1 MLLKTKL
8 FGKVYSFSSI
18 KEVLAKANEKCS
30 GDVLAGIAAESITE
44 MVAAKDVLSRMLLSD
59 LRNNPVVPY
68 EVDEVTRII
77 QDDVNER
84 IYSEIKNWSVGE
96 LREWLL
102 SHQAQSAEI
111 RRISRGLTSEM
122 IAAVANI
129 HDELLAGLSGSNDIS
144 QVNSVGVIEF
154 FSVASAVIAADA
166 AAKAADVKMIE
177 VRLAMAIGGKSFIVM
192 TGELSAVN
200 AAVDAGVMAARDAGM
215 LIGKTVIPSPTKE
228 FFQKL
233 L

>member
-1 MLLKTKL
+1 MSKALGLLEFTSIAKGMEAADAMTKAADIRLEEAKTICP
-8 FGKVYSFSSI
+8 GKYLIIV
-18 KEVLAKANEKCS
+18 S
-30 GDVLAGIAAESITE
+30 GDV
-44 MVAAKDVLSRMLLSD
+44 
-59 LRNNPVVPY
+59 
-68 EVDEVTRII
+68 
-77 QDDVNER
+77 
-84 IYSEIKNWSVGE
+84 
-96 LREWLL
+96 
-102 SHQAQSAEI
+102 
-111 RRISRGLTSEM
+111 
-122 IAAVANI
+122 AAVRASVEAGEEVGRQTIVDRLLIANI
-129 HDELLAGLSGSNDIS
+129 HDELLAGLNGSNDIS

>member
-1 MLLKTKL
+1 MSKALGLLEFTSIAKGMEAADAMTKAADIRLEEAKTICP
-8 FGKVYSFSSI
+8 GKYLIIV
-18 KEVLAKANEKCS
+18 S
-30 GDVLAGIAAESITE
+30 GDV
-44 MVAAKDVLSRMLLSD
+44 
-59 LRNNPVVPY
+59 
-68 EVDEVTRII
+68 
-77 QDDVNER
+77 
-84 IYSEIKNWSVGE
+84 
-96 LREWLL
+96 
-102 SHQAQSAEI
+102 
-111 RRISRGLTSEM
+111 
-122 IAAVANI
+122 AAVRASVEAGEEVGRQTIVDRLLIANI

-144 QVNSVGVIEF
+144 QVNSIGVIEF

-166 AAKAADVKMIE
+166 GAKAADVKMIE

>member
-1 MLLKTKL
+1 
-8 FGKVYSFSSI
+8 
-18 KEVLAKANEKCS
+18 
-30 GDVLAGIAAESITE
+30 
-44 MVAAKDVLSRMLLSD
+44 
-59 LRNNPVVPY
+59 
-68 EVDEVTRII
+68 
-77 QDDVNER
+77 
-84 IYSEIKNWSVGE
+84 
-96 LREWLL
+96 
-102 SHQAQSAEI
+102 
-111 RRISRGLTSEM
+111 M

>member
-1 MLLKTKL
+1 MSKALGLLEFTSIAKGMEAADAMTKAADIRLEEAKTICP
-8 FGKVYSFSSI
+8 GKYLIIV
-18 KEVLAKANEKCS
+18 S
-30 GDVLAGIAAESITE
+30 GDV
-44 MVAAKDVLSRMLLSD
+44 
-59 LRNNPVVPY
+59 
-68 EVDEVTRII
+68 
-77 QDDVNER
+77 
-84 IYSEIKNWSVGE
+84 
-96 LREWLL
+96 
-102 SHQAQSAEI
+102 
-111 RRISRGLTSEM
+111 
-122 IAAVANI
+122 AAVRASVEAGEEVGRQTIVDRLLIANI

>member
-1 MLLKTKL
+1 MSKALGLLEFTSIAKGMEAADAMTKAADVRLEEAKTICP
-8 FGKVYSFSSI
+8 GKYLIIV
-18 KEVLAKANEKCS
+18 S
-30 GDVLAGIAAESITE
+30 GDVAAVKASVE
-44 MVAAKDVLSRMLLSD
+44 
-59 LRNNPVVPY
+59 
-68 EVDEVTRII
+68 
-77 QDDVNER
+77 
-84 IYSEIKNWSVGE
+84 VGE
-96 LREWLL
+96 DVGRQTIVDRL
-102 SHQAQSAEI
+102 
-111 RRISRGLTSEM
+111 M
-122 IAAVANI
+122 IANI
-129 HDELLAGLSGSNDIS
+129 HEELLAGLGGSNDIKN
-144 QVNSVGVIEF
+144 VNSIGVIEF

-200 AAVDAGVMAARDAGM
+200 AAVDSGVMASRDAGM

>member
-1 MLLKTKL
+1 M
-8 FGKVYSFSSI
+8 
-18 KEVLAKANEKCS
+18 
-30 GDVLAGIAAESITE
+30 AA
-44 MVAAKDVLSRMLLSD
+44 
-59 LRNNPVVPY
+59 VP
-68 EVDEVTRII
+68 
-77 QDDVNER
+77 
-84 IYSEIKNWSVGE
+84 
-96 LREWLL
+96 
-102 SHQAQSAEI
+102 QAQSAEI

>member
-1 MLLKTKL
+1 MSKALGLLEFTSIAKGMEAADAMTKAADIRLEEAKTICP
-8 FGKVYSFSSI
+8 GKYLIIV
-18 KEVLAKANEKCS
+18 S
-30 GDVLAGIAAESITE
+30 GDV
-44 MVAAKDVLSRMLLSD
+44 
-59 LRNNPVVPY
+59 
-68 EVDEVTRII
+68 
-77 QDDVNER
+77 
-84 IYSEIKNWSVGE
+84 
-96 LREWLL
+96 
-102 SHQAQSAEI
+102 
-111 RRISRGLTSEM
+111 
-122 IAAVANI
+122 AAVRASVEAGEEVGRQTIVDRLLIANI

-144 QVNSVGVIEF
+144 QVNSIGVIEF

-192 TGELSAVN
+192 TDELSAVN

-215 LIGKTVIPSPTKE
+215 LIGKTVLPSPTKE

>member
-1 MLLKTKL
+1 MSKALGMLEFTSIAKGMEAADAMTKAADIRLEEAKTICP
-8 FGKVYSFSSI
+8 GKYLIIV
-18 KEVLAKANEKCS
+18 S
-30 GDVLAGIAAESITE
+30 GDV
-44 MVAAKDVLSRMLLSD
+44 
-59 LRNNPVVPY
+59 
-68 EVDEVTRII
+68 
-77 QDDVNER
+77 
-84 IYSEIKNWSVGE
+84 
-96 LREWLL
+96 
-102 SHQAQSAEI
+102 
-111 RRISRGLTSEM
+111 
-122 IAAVANI
+122 AAVSAAVEAGEAVGRQTIVDRLLIASI
-129 HDELLAGLSGSNDIS
+129 HEELLAGLNGSNDIG

-200 AAVDAGVMAARDAGM
+200 AAVDAGVMAAKDAGM

>member
-1 MLLKTKL
+1 MSKALGLLEFTSIAKGMEAADAMTKAADIRLEEAKTICP
-8 FGKVYSFSSI
+8 GKYLIIV
-18 KEVLAKANEKCS
+18 S
-30 GDVLAGIAAESITE
+30 GDV
-44 MVAAKDVLSRMLLSD
+44 
-59 LRNNPVVPY
+59 
-68 EVDEVTRII
+68 
-77 QDDVNER
+77 
-84 IYSEIKNWSVGE
+84 
-96 LREWLL
+96 
-102 SHQAQSAEI
+102 
-111 RRISRGLTSEM
+111 
-122 IAAVANI
+122 AAVRASVEAGEEVGRQTIVDRLLIANI

-144 QVNSVGVIEF
+144 QVSSVGVIEF

>member
-1 MLLKTKL
+1 MSKALGLLEFTSIAKGMEAADAMTKAADIRLEEAKTICP
-8 FGKVYSFSSI
+8 GKYLIIV
-18 KEVLAKANEKCS
+18 S
-30 GDVLAGIAAESITE
+30 GDV
-44 MVAAKDVLSRMLLSD
+44 
-59 LRNNPVVPY
+59 
-68 EVDEVTRII
+68 
-77 QDDVNER
+77 
-84 IYSEIKNWSVGE
+84 
-96 LREWLL
+96 
-102 SHQAQSAEI
+102 
-111 RRISRGLTSEM
+111 
-122 IAAVANI
+122 AAVRASVEAGEEVGRQTIVDRLLIANI

-144 QVNSVGVIEF
+144 QVNSIGVIEF